1 MDMNKILA
9 YVQNMEESLEGTPSG
24 DRGKTCGGRGGLR

>member
-9 YVQNMEESLEGTPSG
+9 YVQNMEKSLEG
-24 DRGKTCGGRGGLR
+24 LRQVIEERSLEEGSLR

>member
-9 YVQNMEESLEGTPSG
+9 YVQNMEESLEG
-24 DRGKTCGGRGGLR
+24 LRQKVKGFYFMEM